1 MIKKYS
7 LKRLVY
13 HPQINLNVK
22 TREGDSA
29 FNLSYPN
36 AKLAK
41 LLLETGKLNLDQ
53 DKAVK
58 NLVQNPE
65 NGTIQFELSYWLITM
80 NSENSVVQS
89 IKGTNT
95 LFPPSNECDISL
107 TDIKE
112 GAKFLSACKNGETE
126 LVKKCLDLF
135 NTSILNK
142 IRWST
147 CPLAFGW

>member
-1 MIKKYS
+1 MDGP
-7 LKRLVY
+7 LVN
-13 HPQINLNVK
+13 HEQTNLNVK
-22 TREGDSA
+22 TAEGESA
-29 FNLSYPN
+29 LNLSYPD
-36 AKLAK
+36 AKVAK

-80 NSENSVVQS
+80 NINNSIQS

-95 LFPPSNECDISL
+95 LFPPSNECDTSL

-112 GAKFLSACKNGETE
+112 GAKFLSACKNGDTE

-147 CPLAFGW
+147 CPLAFGCWIT

>member
-1 MIKKYS
+1 MDGP
-7 LKRLVY
+7 LVN
-13 HPQINLNVK
+13 HEQTNLNVK
-22 TREGDSA
+22 TAEGESA
-29 FNLSYPN
+29 LNLSYPD
-36 AKLAK
+36 AKLVK
-41 LLLETGKLNLDQ
+41 LLLETGQLNLDQ

-80 NSENSVVQS
+80 NSNNSVQS

-95 LFPPSNECDISL
+95 LFPPSNESDTSL

-112 GAKFLSACKNGETE
+112 GSKFLSACKNGETE
-126 LVKKCLDLF
+126 LVRKCLDLF
-135 NTSILNK
+135 NTLDPILNR

-147 CPLAFGW
+147 CPLVFDCWIT

>member
-1 MIKKYS
+1 M
-7 LKRLVY
+7 
-13 HPQINLNVK
+13 
-22 TREGDSA
+22 
-29 FNLSYPN
+29 SYPD

-89 IKGTNT
+89 VIATNT

-107 TDIKE
+107 TYIKE

-135 NTSILNK
+135 NTSVLNR

-147 CPLAFGW
+147 CHLAFGC